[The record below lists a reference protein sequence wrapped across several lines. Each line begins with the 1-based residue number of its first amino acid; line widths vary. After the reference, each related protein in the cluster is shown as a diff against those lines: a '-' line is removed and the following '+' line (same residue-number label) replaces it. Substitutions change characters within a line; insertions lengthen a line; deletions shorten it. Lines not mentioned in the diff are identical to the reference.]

1 MIHYDTIRLLA
12 VIAIVLLHV
21 AANGVNDL
29 PFGSMNWWMANV
41 IDSACRAGVPLFLML
56 SGALLLHKNHKTKEQ
71 SVSEFYRR
79 RWQRLA
85 APVLLWSLFYLA
97 WTQLKAWWKNQP
109 LTVDD
114 TLRSALSGEPYFHL
128 WYLYMLIGLYAVL
141 PWFRLYWQRLSDKQQ
156 LWLLLGSIILQQSL
170 MQLRFFQ
177 QELVIVPDW
186 LTHADQLPWPLWFIG
201 YLPYVMLGAVLAKQ
215 IQQPAQHFWFWLGLL
230 VCSIAIIAIGYATQ
244 CDAFDLQQT
253 LDNNVSPFAY
263 SYHRLNWPVLFCGIC
278 YWQVLRHC
286 TIQPLPAFAH
296 SLVTHS
302 FGIYLVHPVWL
313 DVSSMLLQHQALQ
326 QAPYVMLLIIRSIF
340 VVAASLV
347 SCKVWSGVTS
357 KLVKTDKGS
366 GVN

>member
-29 PFGSMNWWMANV
+29 PFGSMNWWIANV

-170 MQLRFFQ
+170 IRRPSNPFKLH
-177 QELVIVPDW
+177 EK
-186 LTHADQLPWPLWFIG
+186 FI
-201 YLPYVMLGAVLAKQ
+201 
-215 IQQPAQHFWFWLGLL
+215 
-230 VCSIAIIAIGYATQ
+230 S
-244 CDAFDLQQT
+244 
-253 LDNNVSPFAY
+253 
-263 SYHRLNWPVLFCGIC
+263 R
-278 YWQVLRHC
+278 
-286 TIQPLPAFAH
+286 
-296 SLVTHS
+296 
-302 FGIYLVHPVWL
+302 
-313 DVSSMLLQHQALQ
+313 
-326 QAPYVMLLIIRSIF
+326 
-340 VVAASLV
+340 
-347 SCKVWSGVTS
+347 
-357 KLVKTDKGS
+357 
-366 GVN
+366 